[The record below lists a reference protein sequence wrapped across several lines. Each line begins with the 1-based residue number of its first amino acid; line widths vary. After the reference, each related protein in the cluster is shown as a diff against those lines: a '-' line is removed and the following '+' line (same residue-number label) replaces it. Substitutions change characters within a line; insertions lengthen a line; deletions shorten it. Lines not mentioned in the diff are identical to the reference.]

1 MHSKRKAFTMI
12 ELVFVIVVLGVLAAI
27 AVPRLAATRDDAIIA
42 SGRANIL
49 AIRSGII
56 SERQARMF
64 RGDSSYAG
72 ELDNNTTVQLN
83 QTGQSLFSVV
93 LAQPYRSAGK
103 SGWIKTAHANGG
115 ATATYTFRVDDQG
128 KDTSFTYTTAN
139 GFFDCNLTAGTAV
152 QQALC
157 ASLTQ

>member
-1 MHSKRKAFTMI
+1 LNINRKAFTMI

-72 ELDNNTTVQLN
+72 ELDDNATVTLN
-83 QTGQSLFSVV
+83 KAGEALFSVV
-93 LAQPYRSAGK
+93 LAQPYRGAGK

-115 ATATYTFRVDDQG
+115 ATATYRFRVNNQG
-128 KDTSFTYTTAN
+128 NHTDFTYTTAN
-139 GFFDCNLTAGTAV
+139 GVFDCNLTAGTASEK
-152 QQALC
+152 ALC